1 MSLFKQIKTDQV
13 AARKAKDSVKASLLT
28 TLIGEIQGS
37 VTGGKAP
44 VAYEED
50 GVTLKVADDETLK
63 VIKKFLKNAQETIRL
78 KDNPETRQEIE
89 TLDAYLPK
97 QLSDEQLKAAVDSI
111 LANCTLE
118 GGKRMGYVMGQ
129 LKQQYPDQFDASKVK
144 GMV

>member
-13 AARKAKDSVKASLLT
+13 DARKAKDSVKASLLT

-44 VAYEED
+44 VAYEGD

-78 KDNPETRQEIE
+78 KDNPQTRQEIE

-97 QLSDEQLKAAVDSI
+97 QLSDEQLQAAVDSI
-111 LANCTLE
+111 LATCTLE

-144 GMV
+144 GMM